1 MWLLILLKATK
12 KQGFTLSLKK
22 TFFGKT
28 ASHKER
34 KRTAGGKI
42 DLLTFLGLRFTTRN
56 RLSYFEVI

>member
-34 KRTAGGKI
+34 KGTAGGKI
-42 DLLTFLGLRFTTRN
+42 DPLNLFRVKIYYKESFILL
-56 RLSYFEVI
+56 